1 MVVFSLISLLFA
13 TSNVFAAPGNTERSC
28 NISNAKL
35 TLPRNQTALTNPS
48 FPPTFITVALGV
60 QNYTC
65 TDAGTFTS
73 VGAVAELFDIS
84 CLFGTSSFDTIQ
96 DRFFT
101 IWSQLPNNVPASSV
115 VTLFGLDRTLTNV
128 GEHYFITNPI
138 TGSGLSPKWDFTSR
152 GATSGNRNA
161 FVVGARAG
169 GLPAPTGPQDIDW
182 LQLTR
187 VQGSLADEVFRVDTR
202 GGQPPASCT
211 PGSPLITVKY
221 TSKYWLFGGSI

>member
-1 MVVFSLISLLFA
+1 MIAFSLASLVFA
-13 TSNVFAAPGNTERSC
+13 TAVFAAPSASERSC
-28 NISNAKL
+28 DISNAKL
-35 TLPRNQTALTNPS
+35 TLPRNQTALTSPS
-48 FPPTFITVALGV
+48 ARPAFITVALGI

-65 TDAGTFTS
+65 AASGTFTS

-84 CLFGTSSFDTIQ
+84 CLFGTSSFSTVQ
-96 DRFFT
+96 DSLFT
-101 IWSQLPNNVPASSV
+101 VWKDLPNNVPASSV
-115 VTLFGLDRTLTNV
+115 IALFGLDKTLTNV

-221 TSKYWLFGGSI
+221 TSKYWLFGGSL